1 MTDLNKVKTNFCKVM
16 EFNRAFDM
24 VPQEPQEYSCYY
36 KDSDFMLKYDILN
49 NIRKDIFIKSPE
61 IIKLRLALIK
71 EELDELNDAIIKID
85 IIEQR
90 DACADILYVVYG
102 MADVLGIAIDDYFIN
117 KIKINIDYYIN
128 NNLSDNLDLKLK
140 LTGNSYET
148 KSNFTKIKLTAE
160 QILGFK
166 LSSIPKS
173 NIINLIK
180 NNLFNLYSELE
191 NSCNIQTNNNETII
205 NKFELVA
212 NNLFELLKWAYLMTH
227 IIGADAD
234 ADFAIVHESNM
245 SKLCDNI
252 EDAEATVKDYQ
263 VKFIAGVSPYSTP
276 YHYYLPTLNKWIVKN
291 LTTGKALKNIKYK
304 KVSFKN
310 PRFVF

>member
-36 KDSDFMLKYDILN
+36 KDSDFILKYDILN

-166 LSSIPKS
+166 LSSTPKS

-180 NNLFNLYSELE
+180 NNLFNFYSELE
-191 NSCNIQTNNNETII
+191 NTCNIQTNNNDTVI

-212 NNLFELLKWAYLMTH
+212 NNLFELLKWTYLMTH

-276 YHYYLPTLNKWIVKN
+276 YYYYLPTLNKWIVKN